1 MSGCAIAGLSQNA
14 ASTPEE
20 SSPRGRLGEGG
31 GGGGEGRGG
40 GGGGEGE
47 GKGRGR
53 RGDGDIQ
60 PSVLDTEPLE
70 NPSIME

>member
-1 MSGCAIAGLSQNA
+1 MQLLGSARTQPAHPRRA
-14 ASTPEE
+14 APEE
-20 SSPRGRLGEGG
+20 GWEREGE
-31 GGGGEGRGG
+31 GEGRGG
-40 GGGGEGE
+40 GGEGRGGEGE